1 MTIEKKLVRLG
12 QNAMFDLSCACGMEP
27 ARRHGPDGRWVYP
40 AVMPDGSQVRML
52 KVLMDNACQND
63 CIYCAQRAGR
73 DTPRDRFTPEELSCL
88 FDEMVRAGHVQAL
101 FLSSGLGGNS
111 VRTMDRMIA
120 AVEIIRRRYQFH
132 GFVHLK
138 ILPAVEYSQVERAAQ
153 LAQRISI
160 NIEAPGAGRMAV
172 LSAGKN
178 FAADILTRMRWISD
192 LVLDRKTRARGHT
205 TQFVVGAAG
214 ESDREIVS
222 AADKLYGRYNLSRA
236 YYSGFQPVP
245 QTPLEHLPA
254 AGFVREH
261 RLYQTDFL
269 LRKYGFSFSE
279 IPFEADGNLSCDTD
293 PKTAWAG
300 AHPDFFPLEVNK
312 AEPERL
318 LRVPGLGP
326 ISVKRIV
333 KARMKGKLRW
343 PEDIA
348 HLGALA
354 SRSAPY
360 LLFEGKKRARQMEL
374 FDTRSQST

>member
-27 ARRHGPDGRWVYP
+27 SRRRGPDGRWVYP
-40 AVMPDGSQVRML
+40 AVMPDGSRVSML
-52 KVLMDNACQND
+52 KVLMNNACQND
-63 CIYCAQRAGR
+63 CAYCAQRAGR
-73 DTPRDRFTPEELSCL
+73 DTPRDRFAPEELARL
-88 FDEMVRAGHVQAL
+88 FDEMVRAGQVQAL

-111 VRTMDRMIA
+111 VRAMDRMIA
-120 AVEIIRRRYQFH
+120 AVEIIRRKYRFY

-138 ILPAVEYSQVERAAQ
+138 ILPAAEYAQVERAAQ

-160 NIEAPGAGRMAV
+160 NIEAPGANRLAV
-172 LSAGKN
+172 LSTGKD
-178 FAADILTRMRWISD
+178 FAADILTRMRWIAE
-192 LVLDRKTRARGHT
+192 LVGKRNTRARGHT

-222 AADKLYGRYNLSRA
+222 AADRLYGRYNLSRA

-245 QTPLEHLPA
+245 DTPLENLPP

-269 LRKYGFSFSE
+269 LRKYGFAFSE
-279 IPFEADGNLSCDTD
+279 IPFEADGNLSYDTD

-300 AHPDFFPLEVNK
+300 THPEFFPLEVNK

-326 ISVKRIV
+326 LSVKRIV
-333 KARMKGKLRW
+333 AARTQGRLRW

-348 HLGALA
+348 QLGAAA
-354 SRSAPY
+354 SRSAPF
-360 LLFEGKKRARQMEL
+360 LLFGGKKGTRQMEL
-374 FDTRSQST
+374 FGT